1 MAVLYMSETCS
12 THALP
17 QRHADFSCLVE
28 ALDYAARGQT
38 GMNFYDRRCQLT
50 AVLSYRALRQRAI
63 DAALK
68 LLGIG
73 LKRGDRV
80 ALIADTTPGFVEIF
94 FACQYAGL
102 IPVPLPIPVGV
113 GQHQSYVQKLREL
126 LSSCEPS
133 AVLGGEE
140 WLPVV
145 REAID
150 ANTQKFI
157 GTADTLEALQ
167 PAEVELVRP
176 QPDDIAYLQYTSGST
191 RFPRGVVVT
200 QRSAMANLRAISLDG
215 IKLKAGDRCVSW
227 LPFYHDMGLV
237 GFVLTPMATQLSVD
251 YLRTQDFA
259 MRPRQWL
266 NLMSRNRGSVS
277 VAPPF
282 GYDLCVRRCSQSDVA
297 DLDLSRWRVAG
308 VGAEPI
314 SITTLERFAEHFA
327 AAGFDAK
334 AFLPCYGLAES
345 TLAVSFAPHAVG
357 GQVDTVDRDVLE
369 RQGKAVAPGPDSRAI
384 SSYVNCGGA
393 MPGHQ
398 IEVRDE
404 EDNVLP
410 DRSVGRILI
419 SGPSLMRG
427 YFKDAESSERLRT
440 TQWLDTGDLG
450 YLLDGNLYVT
460 GRKKDLII
468 IRGRNIWP
476 QDIELV
482 AENEPDVRP
491 GDAIAFIVQND
502 GEPEVV
508 MQIQCRTV
516 AEDRREQ
523 LVREL
528 TAKIHSEFGLSPSI
542 HLVPPHSIPR
552 TSSGKPARA
561 EARKR
566 FLKQTETA
574 TTVDMPQAVGAV

>member
-17 QRHADFSCLVE
+17 QRLADFTCLVE

-50 AVLSYRALRQRAI
+50 AALPYRALKLRAVS
-63 DAALK
+63 AAQK
-68 LLGIG
+68 LLGLG
-73 LKRGDRV
+73 LRKGDRV
-80 ALIADTTPGFVEIF
+80 ALIADTTPGFVETF

-113 GQHQSYVQKLREL
+113 GQHRSYVQKLREL
-126 LSSCEPS
+126 LASCDPS
-133 AVLGGEE
+133 AVLGGAE

-150 ANTQKFI
+150 EKTQKFI
-157 GTADTLEALQ
+157 GTADTLETLPSAN
-167 PAEVELVRP
+167 VELVRP
-176 QPDDIAYLQYTSGST
+176 DPDDIAYLQYTSGST

-200 QRSAMANLRAISLDG
+200 QRSAMANLKAISRDG

-237 GFVLTPMATQLSVD
+237 GFVLTPVATQLSVD

-266 NLMSRNRGSVS
+266 NLLSRNRGSVS

-282 GYDLCVRRCSQSDVA
+282 GYDLCARRCSESDIA
-297 DLDLSRWRVAG
+297 GLDLSRWRVAG

-314 SITTLERFAEHFA
+314 SISTLERFSEHFA
-327 AAGFDAK
+327 AAGFNAN

-345 TLAVSFAPHAVG
+345 TLAVSFAPHDVG
-357 GQVDTVDRDVLE
+357 GQVDRVDRDVLE
-369 RQGKAVAPGPDSRAI
+369 LQGKAVVPGPDSKAV
-384 SSYVNCGGA
+384 STYVNCGAA

-404 EDNVLP
+404 QDRPLP
-410 DRSVGRILI
+410 DRCVGRIVI

-427 YFKDAESSERLRT
+427 YFRDAESTEQLSK

-450 YLLDGNLYVT
+450 YLLDGNLFVT

-482 AENEPDVRP
+482 AEDEPEIRP

-508 MQIQCRTV
+508 MQIQCRTL

-566 FLKQTETA
+566 FLSQA
-574 TTVDMPQAVGAV
+574 SQVVDMPQAVGAV